1 VSAAGVVR
9 EVSYLGPV
17 TRYVVALDSGETL
30 VVVRQ
35 NLDMSAA
42 QALAERGRRVR
53 LAWRESDASILDT
66 KQQEE
71 TNP

>member
-1 VSAAGVVR
+1 
-9 EVSYLGPV
+9 V
-17 TRYVVALDSGETL
+17 TRYVVELDSGESL

-53 LAWRESDASILDT
+53 LAWRESDASTLDT
-66 KQQEE
+66 KQEE
-71 TNP
+71 ERNP